1 MITYHALTVNPQDLR
16 HSAINIEILL
26 IFYLSVKKINFA
38 IQKKKSLVF
47 WSSITLL
54 SILDFCRHVKNVLQ
68 LHKTQK
74 CIRENNLINIYNSS
88 FSVNM
93 HVVKHV
99 YTSKRR

>member
-1 MITYHALTVNPQDLR
+1 MLSQSTHKIYVTVPLILKSYSFFTCQLKKL
-16 HSAINIEILL
+16 ILL
-26 IFYLSVKKINFA
+26 SK
-38 IQKKKSLVF
+38 KKKSLVF